1 MIINF
6 HPKEK
11 ESKKGKEVI
20 DMLLGAKQQ
29 EVFHVTDKS
38 YEAWKELIAGQEEL
52 VLVAPTYWWGFGYEF
67 DKWAQEVFAYG
78 FGYEYNEQGMPVG
91 LLKKRPF
98 TMHITHGTP
107 TSMAT
112 VMLENMKKRLETG
125 IFGFCDATVD
135 VHFYQA

>member
-1 MIINF
+1 LT
-6 HPKEK
+6 
-11 ESKKGKEVI
+11 STRV
-20 DMLLGAKQQ
+20 
-29 EVFHVTDKS
+29 
-38 YEAWKELIAGQEEL
+38 
-52 VLVAPTYWWGFGYEF
+52 WGVGYEF